1 MNKDAQNTWSGQV
14 RLIGVDFT
22 SAPRPRKPITVA
34 CGHLSGQCVFLESLE
49 TCVDWTA
56 FEAVLARP
64 GPWLGGFDFPFGL
77 PREAVLDLGWPLEWA
92 ALVRHCVILG
102 RERFRTILDEYRQT
116 RPFGQRYAHRQT
128 DRPAHSHS
136 PLKLVN
142 PPVGLMFFEGT
153 PRLLE
158 ADVTVAGMHCAD
170 PARVAVEAYP
180 GLLARSITLD
190 SYKSDEKKK
199 QTSVRYEARKR
210 IAIALR
216 EGAHP
221 LGLRLAGDSAL
232 IEQIIA
238 DASGD
243 LLDATLALV
252 QAGWSLQ
259 AGPPNF
265 GLQDGFDP
273 LEGWIAGLA

>member
-1 MNKDAQNTWSGQV
+1 MSNEAQNTWSGKV
-14 RLIGVDFT
+14 RLIGADFT
-22 SAPRPRKPITVA
+22 SAPRRRKPITIA
-34 CGHLSGQCVFLESLE
+34 CGHLSGHCVFLESLE
-49 TCVDWTA
+49 TCADWPS
-56 FEAVLARP
+56 FEAVLGRP
-64 GPWLGGFDFPFGL
+64 GPWLGAFDFPFGL
-77 PREAVLDLGWPLEWA
+77 PREAVIDLGWPLEWA
-92 ALVRHCVILG
+92 ALIRHCATLG

-116 RPFGQRYAHRQT
+116 RPAGQRYPHRLT
-128 DRPAHSHS
+128 DRPARSHS

-142 PPVGLMFFEGT
+142 PPVALMFFEGT

-180 GLLARSITLD
+180 GLLARSITPD
-190 SYKSDEKKK
+190 SYKSDEKRK
-199 QTSVRYEARKR
+199 QTPKRQEARNR
-210 IAIALR
+210 IVVALR
-216 EGAHP
+216 EGGHL
-221 LGLRLAGDSAL
+221 LGLRLAGDHAL
-232 IEQIIA
+232 IERIVD

-259 AGPPNF
+259 AGPPGF

-273 LEGWIAGLA
+273 IEGWIAGMP

>member
-1 MNKDAQNTWSGQV
+1 MNKDAQNIWSGQV

-22 SAPRPRKPITVA
+22 SAPRARKPITVA
-34 CGHLSGQCVFLESLE
+34 SGHLSGHCVFLESLE
-49 TCVDWTA
+49 TCPDWPA

-92 ALVRHCVILG
+92 ALIRHCTILG

-116 RPFGQRYAHRQT
+116 RPAGQRYAHRRT
-128 DRPAHSHS
+128 DLPARSHS

-190 SYKSDEKKK
+190 SYKSDEKRK
-199 QTSVRYEARKR
+199 QTSVRHEARKH
-210 IAIALR
+210 IAVALR

-221 LGLRLAGDSAL
+221 LRLRLAGDSAL